1 MKNKFTLLAVSS
13 LFALSTI
20 SKEAFADPKVPST
33 YPSYSTIQIMEI
45 GQPKDVY
52 WISVKQIA
60 EKYKDISTP
69 GLYRGK
75 QEFSPNRFSYLH
87 EQKFWDKIKCE

>member
-1 MKNKFTLLAVSS
+1 
-13 LFALSTI
+13 
-20 SKEAFADPKVPST
+20 
-33 YPSYSTIQIMEI
+33 MEM